1 MALLCLFNCFLAPN
15 SHSITRLYH
24 CANYTDL
31 LNAFSVQFG
40 LSKGK
45 FLLDTKFR
53 QTTMAF
59 VCLLCML
66 LLLSS
71 SLTLSVAFV
80 HHTVALG
87 VVRRPFL
94 LIRKCRLSYFAANCL
109 PTGDNPTNTTSS
121 LSPFHVFPV
130 LLGFASSF
138 CLHSRHR
145 LPCFP
150 GCLPLFWSSIHLVP
164 APSPYQPT
172 RDDLA
177 LSLHD
182 RVMPRFLAFGT

>member
-31 LNAFSVQFG
+31 LNAFSVQFD

-59 VCLLCML
+59 MCLLCML

-87 VVRRPFL
+87 VVRRPLL

-121 LSPFHVFPV
+121 LSPFSCIPCSPWVCFVILP
-130 LLGFASSF
+130 SF
-138 CLHSRHR
+138 
-145 LPCFP
+145 
-150 GCLPLFWSSIHLVP
+150 
-164 APSPYQPT
+164 APSFALFPWLSPFILVVYSSCPCAVAIPT
-172 RDDLA
+172 D
-177 LSLHD
+177 S
-182 RVMPRFLAFGT
+182 